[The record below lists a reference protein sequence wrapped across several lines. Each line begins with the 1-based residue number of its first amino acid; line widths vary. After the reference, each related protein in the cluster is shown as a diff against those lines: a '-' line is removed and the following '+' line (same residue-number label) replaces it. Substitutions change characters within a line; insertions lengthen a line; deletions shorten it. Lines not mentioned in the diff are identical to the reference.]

1 MGLKKQEKEYIVN
14 KIVDIL
20 KSSRKSELIE
30 ELRKKVMSESKNTG
44 SNDLDFD
51 SVIYSVILAVEEL
64 YS

>member
-1 MGLKKQEKEYIVN
+1 LGLKKQEKEYIVN